1 MADFH
6 IPDDPNWQWA
16 YDAILYT
23 VGERFPKGDPSQLQA
38 LDVELEQFGA
48 NLGSGIAATQALA
61 AGLRGSLDGP
71 AADAFAQ
78 FQQTIT
84 RPIPPAIRKA
94 LVAGQIADQANKLI
108 DYVQTEITVAAF
120 TIVLDIAAALAT
132 GFGASLVP
140 AYLKIGQEVTGA
152 LLDWL
157 DSHLHQLVVRLA
169 LEAAGEG
176 VQEGAENVAAQTIVI
191 AKGNSDGFN
200 WSGLAESIGAGAT
213 IGAVA
218 GGVHLIGGRYFPRL
232 AGNTHGGAG
241 LGAGGEL
248 LGEFVYLSMTG
259 ALDGFDPLA
268 TATSSLIGSYA
279 SRYAHD
285 AGNALGGGPAG
296 PDPSGVGP
304 SRDLA
309 GPGLGSG
316 STGTGGAGTDGKGG
330 NRPRPDGSTN
340 LRGGPLGPDGRSVP
354 GTGTD
359 GAPAGGGEPTPATPP
374 AQQPPA
380 QQPPADAGGSTPPAG
395 TVDGD
400 QRTSRQPG
408 DPSGAGSRVPPP
420 AGRTDLVRG
429 PSAGADPGRG
439 LPGFDAPLA
448 GLPVDRAVTGS
459 PDGAVRAP
467 EGGPSI
473 VERPATGLAPDPVR
487 DPAGQHADPVSGPP
501 RQLPDPVGGPSG
513 ADGQVPPSP
522 QPLSPPPAASA
533 PPTAPPP
540 VPAAVDPAAQ
550 QPGTPPPVGSGPPG
564 QAGPPPVTTGPGE
577 PADPNADS
585 SGTPAPLAPPATVP
599 SAPPLVVPPGPV
611 ATEVPGPAGGPPVS
625 SGPGSTPATGSQPTV
640 PGGTPAPA
648 LGGAAE
654 PRDRLVEFDRSGSS
668 TTSGTADQV
677 PLPRDATGGGPVP
690 TPTGLPAGPTVAGP
704 TTVAPPAA
712 PVTGPS
718 GIPTAGPSPTA
729 GAAAGSPPGTA
740 EPRAGSAAG
749 ANDRSVAVPIDPPSY
764 LESSAPVP
772 APAADRE
779 PDPPPPP
786 YEVAQSTPLSTPPV
800 EGDRRDGAAKPPPQ
814 GHSRTTIR
822 PVAPDPAPPS
832 PPAGKVEPPPVP
844 RPATTVEGP
853 GTPSWPDPD
862 HEPDPDRDRDHEP
875 DVRREA
881 DPDRVP
887 DSAGRPGGD
896 PDGRTTVV
904 PPGDGKAG
912 PRGVAVELPPSGTG
926 PSLRDVPPAVVAKA
940 TVETTCVGDPVDV
953 TTGRVIYAETDLA
966 LPGLALERT
975 HRSDYRW
982 GRSFGPSWAS
992 TLDQRVVAD
1001 GSRAWFLAADGSILS
1016 YPLPAEGRAAL
1027 PVLGRP
1033 VPLRRLVGGG
1043 WSLTDGETL
1052 LLFAPA
1058 VDGQAAMLSDV
1069 ATVRTRWHVARDGEG
1084 TPTRLE
1090 SSSGDRVE
1098 LQTRDGLVTGAWFVP
1113 VDADSDGVALPAF
1126 GYDER
1131 RRLVE
1136 VRNSSGDP
1144 VRLGYDADGRIVRW
1158 EDRNG
1163 EWYTYAYDGAGR
1175 CVRTDG
1181 SGGHLRYTFG
1191 YGDGVTIVTDSLGG
1205 VHRYE
1210 LDDNLQ
1216 VTAVTDPL
1224 GVTTRTAWD
1233 PTGRSWSRTDPLG
1246 RVTRFAYDEAGRQ
1259 VATVRPD
1266 GSPYPVAEDG
1276 GWADGVPGREFDL
1289 DGLGRLRSVR
1299 LPDGVVTEFGWTA
1312 EGDLAW
1318 RTGPDGSTQ
1327 QWHYDGEGN
1336 LVETIDAQGRSAH
1349 IEYGAF
1355 DLPTARIDEAGNR
1368 TEFTYDTELR
1378 LVAVTNPAGRVWRYS
1393 YDPAGRLTT
1402 ETDFDGRTQRYGYDA
1417 AGQLTSR
1424 TNATGDTVHYVHDLL
1439 GRVVERRAG
1448 GAVTRLEYDD
1458 AGHLARVRSPDAVVR
1473 FERDAEGRIVA
1484 ETINGRTVR
1493 TSYQGEQAL
1502 TRTTPSGRSSRW
1514 TLDAQGRPV
1523 MLATGA
1529 HVVRFDHDAAG
1540 REISRT
1546 VDDVVALRQT
1556 FDEAGRLTAQHVAE
1570 AAVRGFGYDATDRV
1584 VAITDTLD
1592 GDRSFHADE
1601 TGRIHTVTAGGTER
1615 ERYEYDAAG
1624 NLVGT
1629 GAGRWEFAGG
1639 TLLRSDDARFTYD
1652 GKGRLTTRIDA
1663 AGSWRFSWD
1672 AEDRLTHAVTPG
1684 GDRWRYRYDGF
1695 GRRIAKQRLAADD
1708 TVLDEVTF
1716 SWAGDLM
1723 VEQTD
1728 GTGTVSWDYRPD
1740 GSAPV
1745 TQTNGD
1751 DRLHTVVTDAVGT
1764 PTHLVESGGQ
1774 LRWWSRGD
1782 LWGRTGD
1789 PAGTPLRFPGQYH
1802 DTETGLHYNRFR
1814 YYDPAT
1820 ARYLSPDPLGLAGGP
1835 NPTAYVDDPLTS
1847 IDPLGLAPCKPGK
1860 RKSGS
1865 GHRSSRHSSHH
1876 RHSSHGEPS
1885 SLPPEA
1891 APPATDELVGG
1902 PQPELEAAFGP
1913 YAPLADD
1920 DQHALQ
1926 YSVSQLSSEGSSYNT
1941 LQENLPPL
1949 PPPGSRIDFQQAQR
1963 DWEKIEYRMSR
1974 YDKLWKN
1981 SEIRSAYEDFKKQ
1994 LELELQLKDQGRSD
2008 AEIDA
2013 EVVQRLGSDKV
2024 EPFAQLMADNHAF
2037 SVPAK
2042 WWQKNQKKSDFDT
2055 RLTQAVED
2063 YRSHLA
2069 LWGKIGPA
2077 VAERIA
2083 DQSGSRMLEAS
2094 PGGQIFDNVMLGAS
2108 NYDNYPPG
2116 FTRLWEK
2123 FSYQLVAVTKGMV
2136 DAHVYRAVM
2145 VGSVLDTVEAKILF
2159 DKVEKKEIDG
2169 LRIVAWEFVD
2179 DNKIAKAGEYIVTR
2193 QQSYDERVPK
2203 LYRGKT
2209 SPSFDA
2215 HQQQLYEQRSYRRE
2229 DYNRIGLQN
2238 SMSDVPPVERRDSN
2252 YIFVVSDAS
2261 QPEISES
2268 PESITRKLSE
2278 AQRNETPHN
2287 PVAMLDQMLAVLEYA
2302 QDNQG
2307 RSGSDASVVDL
2318 TDNLSNTFLD
2328 SGRDRYGSGDSI
2340 PVPPTRNNSALDSND
2355 ATFGNLLENPGPS
2368 PRGSD
2373 YSPTLDAVPENEP
2386 ATDWRHFND
2395 DWQAYDLPAA
2405 DTTRRD
2411 SHEVAPSEYSYR
2423 SHGSRRRSN
2432 RHPSRTVSD
2441 PRSRSGS
2448 SRTSSGSGSSHRDQG
2463 SPNADPGRTTRDPGT
2478 EETYQPEQA
2487 YQPELQ
2493 YQSEQAYSQDQT
2505 YSQEQTYY
2513 PESSESYYQESS
2525 SGAYQASY
2533 FDQPAADQVVYA
2545 DYSGVPFSYPPAS
2558 SAKSTDETYCEAD
2571 PIDVTTGRMIL
2582 TGTDAT
2588 LPGLPLVRTYR
2599 SDYQWGRSFG
2609 RSWAS
2614 TLDQRVIVDGEQVR
2628 YLAADGSIL
2637 TYPLVAEG
2645 ATALPVLGR
2654 ALPLRRLTGG
2664 GWLLTDPEPGRA
2676 WVFAPAH
2683 RGESLLSDVTDGG
2696 VRWSILRDD
2705 AGTVTELRSSSG
2717 ATIEFSSAA
2726 GLITAL
2732 RLPDQDGVLV
2742 EASRFTYD
2750 QDRQLTEVVNSSGD
2764 PERFAYADGR
2774 IVRWED
2780 RNDEW
2785 YTYAYDEAGRCVD
2798 TDGKGGY
2805 LRYRFA
2811 YSDGLTVVT
2820 DSLGA
2825 TRTYQL
2831 NDRFQVIAETDALG
2845 ATTRHE
2851 WDDAY
2856 RLLSRTD
2863 PLGRTTTYEYGA
2875 DGRPTVVTRPDGSR
2889 ALTSFDEQGRATSW
2903 TDFDGSTVRREFDTD
2918 GRVLAEIDASGEVVR
2933 FDRPAENGRGTAIQV
2948 GPAVVVRDAARRVTA
2963 ISTTDG
2969 DTRYTYDR
2977 LGRVVSITTD
2987 QGTTEVGWTL
2997 EGDLSWRENPDGSVE
3012 EFGYDGE
3019 GNLVETLDATGRR
3032 TFFEYGA
3039 FDLVTARIEEEGDRT
3054 EYAYD
3059 TELRLTTI
3067 TNPAGET
3074 WRYTYDP
3081 NGRVTE
3087 ETDFQ
3092 GRTQRYAY
3100 DAAGQLVAHT
3110 DAAGAVTHFGYD
3122 LLGRVVERRTGDAV
3136 TRLTYDAADRLV
3148 SAVDADS
3155 EIRLERD
3162 TIGRIIAETVNGR
3175 TVTSSYGG
3183 QGDAVTARTRPSGAV
3198 TRWSY
3203 DESGRPTVLV
3213 AGGQQLRFAYDGGR
3227 EVSRSWDAG
3236 LTIRHDTSRA
3246 TAPDQGTGE
3255 SGDVRYTLDAV
3266 GRPVTRSDAAGDWHL
3281 TWDNRDRL
3289 TTVTTPGGDSWHYRY
3304 DAFGRRITKQ
3314 RRSAKGSVLEET
3326 GFVWSGDLLVEQH
3339 HRVGR
3344 GPVTTTAW
3352 EYHPTVAHP
3361 LVQIADGTVHAVL
3374 TDEAGTPT
3382 QVIGID
3388 GSQPGEPGDIPL
3400 RSAGRYRDAET
3411 GLQYDGSRF
3420 FDPATARFLPEPR
3433 LAPVPVS

>member
-38 LDVELEQFGA
+38 LDAELGQFGA

-84 RPIPPAIRKA
+84 GPIPPAIRKA

-140 AYLKIGQEVTGA
+140 AYLKIGQEITGA

-191 AKGNSDGFN
+191 AKGNSDGFD
-200 WSGLAESIGAGAT
+200 WSGLAQSIGAGAT

-279 SRYAHD
+279 GRYAHD
-285 AGNALGGGPAG
+285 AGDALGGGPAG

-309 GPGLGSG
+309 GPGRGAG
-316 STGTGGAGTDGKGG
+316 STGPGGAGTDGKGG
-330 NRPRPDGSTN
+330 NRPRPGGSTN
-340 LRGGPLGPDGRSVP
+340 LRGGPPGPDGRTVP
-354 GTGTD
+354 GAGTD
-359 GAPAGGGEPTPATPP
+359 GAPAGGGEPAPATPP
-374 AQQPPA
+374 AQQPPT
-380 QQPPADAGGSTPPAG
+380 DAGGATPPAG
-395 TVDGD
+395 TVDGE

-429 PSAGADPGRG
+429 PAVGADPGRG
-439 LPGFDAPLA
+439 LPGFDTPPT
-448 GLPVDRAVTGS
+448 GLPVERAATGS
-459 PDGAVRAP
+459 PEGVVRAP
-467 EGGPSI
+467 DGGPSI
-473 VERPATGLAPDPVR
+473 VERPATGLSPDAVR
-487 DPAGQHADPVSGPP
+487 EPAGQHADPVGAPP
-501 RQLPDPVGGPSG
+501 RQLPDQVGGPSG
-513 ADGQVPPSP
+513 HPSGADAQVPPSST
-522 QPLSPPPAASA
+522 QPLPPPPAASA

-540 VPAAVDPAAQ
+540 VPVASDPAAQ
-550 QPGTPPPVGSGPPG
+550 QPGTPPPVGSGLPG
-564 QAGPPPVTTGPGE
+564 QGGPPPVTIGPGE
-577 PADPNADS
+577 PADPEADS

-599 SAPPLVVPPGPV
+599 SAPPLVTPPGPV
-611 ATEVPGPAGGPPVS
+611 ATEVSGPGSPPVS
-625 SGPGSTPATGSQPTV
+625 SGPGNSPATGSQPTV
-640 PGGTPAPA
+640 PAGAPAPA

-654 PRDRLVEFDRSGSS
+654 PRDRLVELDRSGSS

-677 PLPRDATGGGPVP
+677 PRPRDATGGGPVP
-690 TPTGLPAGPTVAGP
+690 APTGLPAGPT
-704 TTVAPPAA
+704 TVAPPTA

-718 GIPTAGPSPTA
+718 GTPTAGPFPTA
-729 GAAAGSPPGTA
+729 GAAAGSPPGPT

-749 ANDRSVAVPIDPPSY
+749 ANDRLVPLPIDPQSF
-764 LESSAPVP
+764 APVE
-772 APAADRE
+772 APAT
-779 PDPPPPP
+779 DP
-786 YEVAQSTPLSTPPV
+786 
-800 EGDRRDGAAKPPPQ
+800 RDGGAKLSPQ
-814 GHSRTTIR
+814 GRSRTTIR
-822 PVAPDPAPPS
+822 PVAPAPAPPS
-832 PPAGKVEPPPVP
+832 PPAGRAELPAMP

-853 GTPSWPDPD
+853 GTPSRPDPA
-862 HEPDPDRDRDHEP
+862 HEP

-881 DPDRVP
+881 DPDRAP
-887 DSAGRPGGD
+887 DSVGRPGGD

-904 PPGDGKAG
+904 PPGDGKAA
-912 PRGVAVELPPSGTG
+912 PLRVAVEFPPPGTG
-926 PSLRDVPPAVVAKA
+926 PSLREVPPAVVAKA

-953 TTGRVIYAETDLA
+953 TTGRIIYAETDLV

-1058 VDGQAAMLSDV
+1058 MDGQAAMLSDV
-1069 ATVRTRWHVARDGEG
+1069 ATVRTRWHVARDDAG

-1098 LQTRDGLVTGAWFVP
+1098 LRTRDGLVTGARFVP
-1113 VDADSDGVALPAF
+1113 GDDDSDGVALPAF

-1136 VRNSSGDP
+1136 VRNSSGEP

-1163 EWYTYAYDGAGR
+1163 GWYTYAYDRAGR

-1233 PTGRSWSRTDPLG
+1233 PTCRSWSRTDPLG
-1246 RVTRFAYDEAGRQ
+1246 RVTRFGYDEAGRQ
-1259 VATVRPD
+1259 VVTVRPD

-1289 DGLGRLRSVR
+1289 DGRGRPRSVR
-1299 LPDGVVTEFGWTA
+1299 LPDGTVTEFGWTA

-1318 RTGPDGSTQ
+1318 RTGPDGSTRE
-1327 QWHYDGEGN
+1327 WHYDGEGN

-1368 TEFTYDTELR
+1368 TEFAYDTELR
-1378 LVAVTNPAGRVWRYS
+1378 LVAVTNPAGRVWRYT

-1402 ETDFDGRTQRYGYDA
+1402 ETDFDGRTQHYTYDA

-1424 TNATGDTVHYVHDLL
+1424 TNATGDTTHYVHDLL

-1448 GAVTRLEYDD
+1448 DAVTRLEYDD
-1458 AGHLARVRSPDAVVR
+1458 AGHLAGVRSPDAVVR
-1473 FERDAEGRIVA
+1473 FERDTEGRIIA

-1493 TSYQGEQAL
+1493 TSYQGGQAL

-1523 MLATGA
+1523 MLAAGG

-1540 REISRT
+1540 REISRA

-1556 FDEAGRLTAQHVAE
+1556 FDGTGRLSAQHVAD

-1629 GAGRWEFAGG
+1629 GDGRWEFAGG
-1639 TLLRSDDARFTYD
+1639 ALLRSDDARFTYD
-1652 GKGRLTTRIDA
+1652 GRGRLTTRIDA

-1672 AEDRLTHAVTPG
+1672 AEDRLTHAVTPD

-1708 TVLDEVTF
+1708 TILDEVTF
-1716 SWAGDLM
+1716 SWAGDLL

-1860 RKSGS
+1860 RKSGG
-1865 GHRSSRHSSHH
+1865 GHRSSRHSSHR

-1891 APPATDELVGG
+1891 APPATDELVRAPDPGVDT
-1902 PQPELEAAFGP
+1902 AYGP
-1913 YAPLADD
+1913 YDIFGTD
-1920 DQHALQ
+1920 DQDVSRH
-1926 YSVSQLSSEGSSYNT
+1926 SVSQLSSAEGSSYADVQQT
-1941 LQENLPPL
+1941 LTPL
-1949 PPPGSRIDFQQAQR
+1949 PALGSTIDFSQAER
-1963 DWEKIEYRMSR
+1963 DWKKIERRMSN
-1974 YDKLWKN
+1974 YDKLWN
-1981 SEIRSAYEDFKKQ
+1981 NRELRNAYDDFKKQ
-1994 LELELQLKDQGRSD
+1994 LELELRLRNQGATD
-2008 AEIDA
+2008 DEIDA
-2013 EVVQRLGSDKV
+2013 EVVRQFGTEKV

-2042 WWQKNQKKSDFDT
+2042 WWYKHQKDRDFDT
-2055 RLTQAVED
+2055 QLADAVEK
-2063 YRSHLA
+2063 YRPHLA

-2077 VAERIA
+2077 VAERITEQ
-2083 DQSGSRMLEAS
+2083 DGKRMLEAS
-2094 PGGQIFDNVMLGAS
+2094 PGGQIFDNVMLGI
-2108 NYDNYPPG
+2108 DNYNNYTPG
-2116 FTRLWEK
+2116 YKRLWEK
-2123 FSYQLVAVTKGMV
+2123 FSHQLVAVTKGIV
-2136 DAHVYRAVM
+2136 DAHVLRAVM
-2145 VGSVLDTVEAKILF
+2145 VGSVLDTTEAKILF
-2159 DKVEKKEIDG
+2159 DKVDKGEIEG
-2169 LRIVAWEFVD
+2169 LRVVAWEFVGK
-2179 DNKIAKAGEYIVTR
+2179 NQIARAAEYVVSS
-2193 QQSYDERVPK
+2193 QKSYDDKVPK
-2203 LYRGKT
+2203 LYKGHT
-2209 SPSFDA
+2209 TPSFDA
-2215 HQQQLYEQRSYRRE
+2215 HQQQLYEQLSYRRA
-2229 DYNRIGLQN
+2229 DYNRIGLQD
-2238 SMSDVPPVERRDSN
+2238 SMSDVSPVERRDSN
-2252 YIFVVSDAS
+2252 YIFVVSD
-2261 QPEISES
+2261 PNNGVSES
-2268 PESITRKLSE
+2268 PESLSRKLSR
-2278 AQRNETPHN
+2278 AQQHERPDN
-2287 PVAMLDQMLAVLEYA
+2287 PLATLDQMLAVLKYD
-2302 QDNQG
+2302 QD
-2307 RSGSDASVVDL
+2307 RSGSDASVADL
-2318 TDNLSNTFLD
+2318 GDNLQSTYLD
-2328 SGRDRYGSGDSI
+2328 STRDRYGSGDSI
-2340 PVPPTRNNSALDSND
+2340 PVPPTRNNSALDPGDSS
-2355 ATFGNLLENPGPS
+2355 AGPFAENPGPS
-2368 PRGSD
+2368 PHGSD
-2373 YSPTLDAVPENEP
+2373 YSPTLDPVIEDAEP
-2386 ATDWRHFND
+2386 VSDWRHFTE
-2395 DWQAYDLPAA
+2395 DWRAYDMPAA
-2405 DTTRRD
+2405 DVARRD
-2411 SHEVAPSEYSYR
+2411 SHEVAPSER
-2423 SHGSRRRSN
+2423 SHRSHRSRRRSH
-2432 RHPSRTVSD
+2432 RHPSGTVSD

-2463 SPNADPGRTTRDPGT
+2463 SPNADPGRTNQESGYD
-2478 EETYQPEQA
+2478 QSSFPEQSS
-2487 YQPELQ
+2487 YPE
-2493 YQSEQAYSQDQT
+2493 QS
-2505 YSQEQTYY
+2505 YY
-2513 PESSESYYQESS
+2513 PEQSSYPE
-2525 SGAYQASY
+2525 QASY
-2533 FDQPAADQVVYA
+2533 FDQPAASQVVYT
-2545 DYSGVPFSYPPAS
+2545 DYSGVPFSYLPAS

-2582 TGTDAT
+2582 TETDAT

-2645 ATALPVLGR
+2645 ATAVPVLGR
-2654 ALPLRRLTGG
+2654 AWPLRRLTGG
-2664 GWLLTDPEPGRA
+2664 GWLLTDPEAGRA

-2696 VRWSILRDD
+2696 VRWSVQRDD

-2717 ATIEFSSAA
+2717 ATIEFTSAA

-2732 RLPDQDGVLV
+2732 RLPDQDGALV

-2750 QDRQLTEVVNSSGD
+2750 QDGHLTEVVNSSGD
-2764 PERFAYADGR
+2764 PERFVYADGR

-2780 RNDEW
+2780 RNGEW

-2798 TDGKGGY
+2798 TDGRGGY

-2831 NDRFQVIAETDALG
+2831 NDRLQVVAEIDPLG
-2845 ATTRHE
+2845 ATTRYE

-2863 PLGRTTTYEYGA
+2863 PLGRTTTYGYGP
-2875 DGRPTVVTRPDGSR
+2875 DGRPTTVTRPDGSR
-2889 ALTSFDEQGRATSW
+2889 ALTSFDEQGRATSR

-2933 FDRPAENGRGTAIQV
+2933 FDRPAGNGHGTAIQI
-2948 GPAVVVRDAARRVTA
+2948 GPAVVVRDAARQVTA

-2977 LGRVVSITTD
+2977 LGRVVFITTD
-2987 QGTTEVGWTL
+2987 QGTTEIGWTL
-2997 EGDLSWRENPDGSVE
+2997 EGELSWRENPDGGVE

-3019 GNLVETLDATGRR
+3019 GNLVETVDATGRR

-3039 FDLVTARIEEEGDRT
+3039 FDLVTARIDDDGDRT

-3110 DAAGAVTHFGYD
+3110 DAAGEVTHFGYD

-3136 TRLTYDAADRLV
+3136 TRLSYDPAGRIV
-3148 SAVDADS
+3148 SAVDVDS

-3162 TIGRIIAETVNGR
+3162 AIGRIIAETVNGR
-3175 TVTSSYGG
+3175 TVSSSYGD
-3183 QGDAVTARTRPSGAV
+3183 QFDAVTARTRPSGAA
-3198 TRWSY
+3198 TQWSY

-3236 LTIRHDTSRA
+3236 LTIRHDAGRA
-3246 TAPDQGTGE
+3246 ATPDHRP
-3255 SGDVRYTLDAV
+3255 GDVRYTMDAL
-3266 GRPVTRSDAAGDWHL
+3266 GRPVTRSDAAGDWNL
-3281 TWDNRDRL
+3281 TWDHRDRL
-3289 TTVTTPGGDSWHYRY
+3289 TTVTTPDGDRWDYRY
-3304 DAFGRRITKQ
+3304 DAFGRRIAKQ
-3314 RRSAKGSVLEET
+3314 RRGVKGVVVEET
-3326 GFVWSGDLLVEQH
+3326 DFVWSGDLLVEQH
-3339 HRVGR
+3339 HRADGDR
-3344 GPVTTTAW
+3344 VTTTAW
-3352 EYHPTVAHP
+3352 EYHPGSAYPVA
-3361 LVQIADGTVHAVL
+3361 QIVNGTVFAVL

-3382 QVIGID
+3382 QVVGTD
-3388 GSQPGEPGDIPL
+3388 GSGPGDVPL
-3400 RSAGRYRDAET
+3400 RSAGRYLDAET
-3411 GLQYDGSRF
+3411 GLQYDGSCY